1 MVLGRLARAS
11 APLTLR
17 QVAEFADPS
26 TDPREFVLQLVG
38 EADAMSEVPGVVDDL
53 ARRMDPDPFP
63 AQRTS
68 LAALYGVIRALRPTT
83 VLETGVSIGVST
95 AVILAALDKN
105 GHGHLHSVDIS
116 ADVGRVARTANTDRW
131 TLHVHPHVGGERAM
145 RLLVQE
151 LREIDVY
158 YHDSGHSWLWQTFE
172 YETVVPHVTGMVLS
186 DDVDASWAFAQH
198 CAANEV
204 RPLALVEAKKVFAG
218 YRMQPATIPAG
229 SRSSTSASSGRQ

>member
-1 MVLGRLARAS
+1 MVLGRIARAH

-17 QVAEFADPS
+17 QVAAFADPV
-26 TDPREFVLQLVG
+26 TDPHEFVRQLVG
-38 EADAMSEVPGVVDDL
+38 EVEALSEMPGVIEAL
-53 ARRMDPDPFP
+53 AERMEPDSFP
-63 AQRTS
+63 VQRTS
-68 LAALYGVIRALRPTT
+68 LSALYGIVRALRPTT

-116 ADVGRVARTANTDRW
+116 ADVGRVARGANTDRW

-172 YETVVPHVTGMVLS
+172 YETVVPHVTGVVLS
-186 DDVDASWAFAQH
+186 DDVDASSAFAEH
-198 CAANEV
+198 CAAGAV
-204 RPLALVEAKKVFAG
+204 RPHALVEAKKVFAG
-218 YRMQPATIPAG
+218 YKVQAANTPVGP
-229 SRSSTSASSGRQ
+229 SSSASMSPRT